1 MVGDSNE
8 RGMLEETS
16 QEVSEESAQESK
28 GGDEALAPGAVTEE
42 LKESGETATDE
53 PEESEAEPS
62 PEEVIADLEDKW
74 KRALAE
80 LHNVR
85 RRSEEERRSAT
96 RYGISSFAR
105 DMLSVCDNLGRA
117 LEAARREL
125 DENSELLE
133 GIGAIERELL
143 DVMGRHGVRKM
154 EPLGEKFDPNYHE
167 AVFEAGAASG
177 DFDEVAEVAQ
187 SGYMIGDRLLRPAR
201 VGIAR
206 AKSKLMQENEA
217 GETNDE

>member
-1 MVGDSNE
+1 MGDSNE
-8 RGMLEETS
+8 REM
-16 QEVSEESAQESK
+16 SEESAQEVLEESAQEESN
-28 GGDEALAPGAVTEE
+28 GSDEAVALEAVTEE
-42 LKESGETATDE
+42 PEESGKSVTEE
-53 PEESEAEPS
+53 PEEPEAEPS
-62 PEEVIADLEDKW
+62 PEEIIADLEDKW
-74 KRALAE
+74 RRALAE

-85 RRSEEERRSAT
+85 RRGEEERRNAT

-117 LEAARREL
+117 LEAARRESGE
-125 DENSELLE
+125 DSELLG

-143 DVMGRHGVRKM
+143 DAMGRHGVRQM

-167 AVFEAGAASG
+167 AVFEAGEASG
-177 DFDEVAEVAQ
+177 DFDEVAEVVQ

-206 AKSKLMQENEA
+206 AKSKPVQENEA
-217 GETNDE
+217 GETDDE

>member
-1 MVGDSNE
+1 MNDSNE
-8 RGMLEETS
+8 KEM
-16 QEVSEESAQESK
+16 SEESAQEGNVSN
-28 GGDEALAPGAVTEE
+28 
-42 LKESGETATDE
+42 ETAATE
-53 PEESEAEPS
+53 VEAAAEESEAEPS
-62 PEEVIADLEDKW
+62 PEEVISDLEDKW

-85 RRSEEERRSAT
+85 RRGEEERRNAM

-117 LEAARREL
+117 LEAARRESG
-125 DENSELLE
+125 ENSELLE

-143 DVMGRHGVRKM
+143 DVMTRHGVKRM

-167 AVFEAGAASG
+167 AVFEAGEASG
-177 DFDEVAEVAQ
+177 DFDEIVEVAQ

-206 AKSKLMQENEA
+206 AKSKSAQENEA
-217 GETNDE
+217 GEASDE

>member
-1 MVGDSNE
+1 MNDSNE
-8 RGMLEETS
+8 KEML
-16 QEVSEESAQESK
+16 EESAQEGNGS
-28 GGDEALAPGAVTEE
+28 DEAVAPEVVE
-42 LKESGETATDE
+42 E
-53 PEESEAEPS
+53 PEESEEESS
-62 PEEVIADLEDKW
+62 PEEVISDLEDKW

-85 RRSEEERRSAT
+85 RRGEEERRNAV

-117 LEAARREL
+117 LEAARRES

-143 DVMGRHGVRKM
+143 DVMTRHGVKRM

-167 AVFEAGAASG
+167 AVFEAGESSG
-177 DFDEVAEVAQ
+177 EFDEIVEVAQ

-206 AKSKLMQENEA
+206 AKSKSAQEDEV
-217 GETNDE
+217 GETSDG

>member
-1 MVGDSNE
+1 MSDSDE
-8 RGMLEETS
+8 REI
-16 QEVSEESAQESK
+16 SEESGQEGNGSDEAVAPEAAEEAAELEESK
-28 GGDEALAPGAVTEE
+28 
-42 LKESGETATDE
+42 
-53 PEESEAEPS
+53 AEPS
-62 PEEVIADLEDKW
+62 PEEIISDLEDKW

-85 RRSEEERRSAT
+85 RRGEEERRNAMS
-96 RYGISSFAR
+96 YGISSFAR

-117 LEAARREL
+117 LEAARRESG
-125 DENSELLE
+125 ESSELLE

-143 DVMGRHGVRKM
+143 DVMTRHGVRRT

-167 AVFEAGAASG
+167 AVFEAGEASG
-177 DFDEVAEVAQ
+177 DFDEVVEVVQ

-206 AKSKLMQENEA
+206 AKSKSAQKDEA
-217 GETNDE
+217 EETSDG

>member
-1 MVGDSNE
+1 MRDDNE
-8 RGMLEETS
+8 REM
-16 QEVSEESAQESK
+16 SEESAI
-28 GGDEALAPGAVTEE
+28 
-42 LKESGETATDE
+42 ESGDGEESVVLEVLERSEE
-53 PEESEAEPS
+53 PEVEAS

-85 RRSEEERRSAT
+85 RRGEEERRNAM

-117 LEAARREL
+117 LDAARREVG
-125 DENSELLE
+125 EGSELLA

-143 DVMGRHGVRKM
+143 DVMGRHGVKRM

-167 AVFEAGAASG
+167 AVFEAGENDG
-177 DFDEVAEVAQ
+177 DFDEVVEVAQ

-206 AKSKLMQENEA
+206 SKGKPAQENEM
-217 GETNDE
+217 GDTKDE

>member
-1 MVGDSNE
+1 MNDSNE
-8 RGMLEETS
+8 KEM
-16 QEVSEESAQESK
+16 SEESAQEGNGS
-28 GGDEALAPGAVTEE
+28 DEAVAPEVT
-42 LKESGETATDE
+42 
-53 PEESEAEPS
+53 EESEAEPS
-62 PEEVIADLEDKW
+62 PEEVISDLEDKW

-85 RRSEEERRSAT
+85 RRGEEERRNAM

-117 LEAARREL
+117 LEAARRES

-143 DVMGRHGVRKM
+143 DVMTRHGVKRM

-167 AVFEAGAASG
+167 AVFEAGEASG
-177 DFDEVAEVAQ
+177 DFDEVVEVAQ

-206 AKSKLMQENEA
+206 AKTESAQEDEA
-217 GETNDE
+217 GETSDG